1 MPTGACK
8 NKPTNPML
16 KRVDYFVGSLFS
28 SVPDSCQVILVD
40 SLPRVGFLKTC
51 QYQNVQKSPK
61 TLKTKLS
68 NVLLLFL

>member
-1 MPTGACK
+1 MPTGACE

-16 KRVDYFVGSLFS
+16 KHVDYFVGSVFS

-51 QYQNVQKSPK
+51 HNIKMYKGP
-61 TLKTKLS
+61 
-68 NVLLLFL
+68 